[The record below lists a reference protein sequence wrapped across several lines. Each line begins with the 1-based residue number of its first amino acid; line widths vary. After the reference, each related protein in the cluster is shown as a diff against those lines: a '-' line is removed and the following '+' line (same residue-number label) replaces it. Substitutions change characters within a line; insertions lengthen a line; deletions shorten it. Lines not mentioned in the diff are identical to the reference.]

1 MSSARLGHAARACL
15 EDLLRQLNTRDA
27 GFADLKADHREP
39 QHLFRF
45 LVVNGRP
52 WNEQF
57 SVPDSEDPRQPQKQ
71 PLTGDRHME
80 AIAITNKPDR
90 AALPVEFPAKRI
102 AIRRKRVRQPAPAA
116 DLREQKADAGPE
128 CGKGHWKQAHHDNE
142 EERLVDD
149 NSRSMEAIRRLPRIP
164 PPGLFGE
171 PTIHRCD
178 RFRHRATR
186 RQEPGRKLATAQRV
200 ARRLFVSARTNPSFR
215 MTWSLHCCRSRHS
228 LNSLLTSHGRKHSL
242 EFQARRA
249 TNLAQHFRNKP
260 GGHFCR
266 VIPGIRA
273 ACARP
278 NRPFE
283 SLLESA
289 FSNETKRCR
298 TLYRN

>member
-90 AALPVEFPAKRI
+90 ATLPVEFPAKRI

-116 DLREQKADAGPE
+116 DLREQKADAGPK
-128 CGKGHWKQAHHDNE
+128 CGKGHWKQAQHNDKG
-142 EERLVDD
+142 ERLVDD
-149 NSRSMEAIRRLPRIP
+149 VSGSVEANRRLPRMLWPDTFVNSSIQA
-164 PPGLFGE
+164 GLRCGRQA
-171 PTIHRCD
+171 IH
-178 RFRHRATR
+178 
-186 RQEPGRKLATAQRV
+186 G
-200 ARRLFVSARTNPSFR
+200 S
-215 MTWSLHCCRSRHS
+215 
-228 LNSLLTSHGRKHSL
+228 
-242 EFQARRA
+242 
-249 TNLAQHFRNKP
+249 
-260 GGHFCR
+260 
-266 VIPGIRA
+266 
-273 ACARP
+273 
-278 NRPFE
+278 
-283 SLLESA
+283 
-289 FSNETKRCR
+289 
-298 TLYRN
+298 